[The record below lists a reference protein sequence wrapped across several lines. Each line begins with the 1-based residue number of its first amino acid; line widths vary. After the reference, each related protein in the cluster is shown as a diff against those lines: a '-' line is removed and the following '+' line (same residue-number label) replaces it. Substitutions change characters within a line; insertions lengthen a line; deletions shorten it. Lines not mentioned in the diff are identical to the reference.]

1 MHGAESAGSLKIF
14 LRILFSGYC
23 TIKTLNMQTHNSRQS
38 SDMMTRAT
46 EVLKTRFGY
55 QDFRLEQERILNA
68 IFRGEDLL
76 AIMPT
81 GGGKSLCYQI
91 PAILSKG
98 LTVVISPLISLMKDQ
113 VDALRLLDVEASFLN
128 STLDT
133 AGYARVMDS
142 LRSGSTRLLYI
153 APERL
158 FSQDGQFLD
167 FLMSLNVTLFAIDEA
182 HCISQW
188 GHDFRP
194 EYLKLSILK
203 EHFPDVPVA
212 AFTATADAQTRGDIL
227 QKLRLHS
234 PKTFIASFDRANIH
248 YRVEPKSQS
257 YSQLTSFLKKRRDE
271 SGIIYCLSRQSVET
285 LCEKLK
291 DDGFSALPY
300 HAGLKKETRD
310 RNQDLF
316 IKDEVKIMGAT
327 IAFGMGINKS
337 NVRYVVH
344 MDMPKNIEGYY
355 QETGRAG
362 RDGLKSDALLFYSSG
377 DYAKLAKFAE
387 VDGNPQQTQIMLAK
401 LSRMSRFCE
410 LTACRRK
417 HLLEYFGET
426 YESPCGSCDN
436 CTKVVQR
443 EDQSALAKTVINA
456 VQTLGRGFGVTTLA
470 DFLKGAASGKYAAY
484 HSDLPGY
491 GALKELTKDMI
502 KRRIREMIEMGILK
516 QEGLEYP
523 VVRLAPRAG
532 EILRNEDQALLS
544 VLETRAEKAVK
555 EKAPAR
561 ERLADM
567 DYDADCF
574 EELRR
579 VRKELAG
586 KENVPAYL
594 ILSDKSLIE
603 LSARKPRTP
612 EELRGIYGFG
622 AVKLSK
628 YGQIFLDALKSA

>member
-1 MHGAESAGSLKIF
+1 MPTSSSSSTDTMMLKA
-14 LRILFSGYC
+14 S
-23 TIKTLNMQTHNSRQS
+23 
-38 SDMMTRAT
+38 

-55 QDFRLEQERILNA
+55 QDFRLEQDKVLRA
-68 IFRGEDLL
+68 IFAGEDLL

-91 PAILSKG
+91 PAILSDG

-133 AGYARVMDS
+133 AGYARVMEG
-142 LRSGSTRLLYI
+142 LRSGATRLLYI

-158 FSQDGQFLD
+158 FSQEGQFLQ
-167 FLMSLNVTLFAIDEA
+167 FLMSLKVTLFAVDEA

-203 EHFPDVPVA
+203 ENFPGVPVA

-227 QKLRLHS
+227 QKLRLPS
-234 PKTFIASFDRANIH
+234 PRTFVASFDRANIH

-257 YSQLTSFLKKRRDE
+257 YGQLLAFLKKRREE
-271 SGIIYCLSRQSVET
+271 SGIVYCLSRQSVET
-285 LCEKLK
+285 LCEKLQA
-291 DDGFSALPY
+291 DGFSALPY
-300 HAGLKKETRD
+300 HAGLNKDTRD
-310 RNQDLF
+310 KNQEMFLRD
-316 IKDEVKIMGAT
+316 DVKVMAAT

-387 VDGNPQQTQIMLAK
+387 VEGNPQQTQIMLAK

-426 YESPCGSCDN
+426 YNPPCGSCDN
-436 CTKVVQR
+436 CTKEVKR
-443 EDQSALAKTVINA
+443 EDGTELARTVIRA
-456 VQTLGRGFGVTTLA
+456 VQALGRGFGVTTLA
-470 DFLKGAASGKYAAY
+470 DFLKGTASAKYAGY
-484 HSDLPGY
+484 HADLEGY
-491 GALKELTKDMI
+491 GALKEMTKDAI
-502 KRRIREMIEMGILK
+502 KRRIRELVETGVLK

-523 VVRLAPRAG
+523 VVKLTPRAG
-532 EILRNEDQALLS
+532 EVLRGEEQVLLS
-544 VLETRAEKAVK
+544 VVESRQEKAVK
-555 EKAPAR
+555 EKVPAR
-561 ERLADM
+561 ERLADL

-579 VRKELAG
+579 VRKGLAG

-603 LSARKPRTP
+603 LSARKPRTL

-622 AVKLSK
+622 AVKLEK
-628 YGQIFLDALKSA
+628 YGAAFLQALRGF